1 MKISN
6 AFTLQEVEDIL
17 DRYENHKF
25 KDEIKYYVNEENERS
40 LKYDETGFFVDKF
53 IVGVHN
59 RHTHFSIEE
68 LKLYLKE
75 NKGA

>member
-17 DRYENHKF
+17 ERYENHKYR
-25 KDEIKYYVNEENERS
+25 ERIKYFVNEENERS
-40 LKYDETGFFVDKF
+40 KQFPEPGFFADKF

-75 NKGA
+75 NKDA